1 MKKLRGEST
10 LQFIPPFLCLKQFS
24 PYLGFKI
31 FDALHCRQGSSLVT
45 QPGPGGAIPVT
56 GVLNGAPIQIPAVTA
71 LGGAASIF
79 VNRRLNSFAT
89 FLFRRLI
96 SHGT

>member
-1 MKKLRGEST
+1 MKKLRGEPT
-10 LQFIPPFLCLKQFS
+10 LQFIPPFVCLKQFS

-56 GVLNGAPIQIPAVTA
+56 GVSNGAPIQIPAVTA

-79 VNRRLNSFAT
+79 VNRRLNSFAI
-89 FLFRRLI
+89 FLFRQLI